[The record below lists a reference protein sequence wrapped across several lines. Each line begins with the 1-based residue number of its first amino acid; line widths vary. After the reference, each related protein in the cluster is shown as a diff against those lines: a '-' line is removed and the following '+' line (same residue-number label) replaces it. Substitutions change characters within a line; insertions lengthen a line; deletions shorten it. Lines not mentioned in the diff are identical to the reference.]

1 MSAGETVVVTFPAFV
16 ADDRAHAGA
25 LDDAGLSVRL
35 APKVGARTSAELAE
49 LIADAVG
56 AIVSTDPFDRS
67 VFLACPRLRVVARVG
82 VGVDSI
88 DLDAATEAG
97 VVVTTTPGANIES
110 VADHT
115 LALALAALRRVVESD
130 ASVRRGQW
138 RRSPTDLSW
147 ELHRA
152 TVGIVGL
159 GAIGRSVARR
169 FRGFDCTV
177 LAYDVEPRILDGVEA
192 VSLQELLRR
201 SDLLTI
207 HVPLDDSTQV
217 LIGARELALLRSS
230 AVLVNTSRGG
240 VVDEAALHAA
250 LTEGRLRAAGLDVFA
265 EEPPVGS
272 PLLDLPNVVVTPH
285 IAGLSV
291 GAVATM
297 LTLAAQSV
305 VAVLAGGVPLSVA
318 NPDVLAVR

>member
-1 MSAGETVVVTFPAFV
+1 M
-16 ADDRAHAGA
+16 
-25 LDDAGLSVRL
+25 
-35 APKVGARTSAELAE
+35 K
-49 LIADAVG
+49 DAVG

-97 VVVTTTPGANIES
+97 VVVTTTPGANIEA

-115 LALALAALRRVVESD
+115 LGLVLATLRRVVEFD

-138 RRSPTDLSW
+138 LRGPSNMAW

-152 TVGIVGL
+152 TVGIIGL
-159 GAIGRSVARR
+159 GAIGRAVARR
-169 FRGFDCTV
+169 LRGFDCTV
-177 LAYDVEPRILDGVEA
+177 LAYDVEPRAVDGVEA
-192 VSLQELLRR
+192 VTLDELLRR
-201 SDLLTI
+201 SDVITV

-217 LIGARELALLRSS
+217 LIGASELARVRPE

-240 VVDEAALHAA
+240 VVDEPALQAA
-250 LTEGRLRAAGLDVFA
+250 LTEGRLRAAGLDVFVD
-265 EEPPVGS
+265 EPPAGS
-272 PLLDLPNVVVTPH
+272 PLLDLPNVVLTPH

-291 GAVATM
+291 SAVADM
-297 LTLAAQSV
+297 LDLAARCV
-305 VAVLAGGVPLSVA
+305 VTVLHGGVPESVV
-318 NPDVLAVR
+318 NPDVLVTR

>member
-130 ASVRRGQW
+130 TSVRRGQW
-138 RRSPTDLSW
+138 RRS
-147 ELHRA
+147 HRICP
-152 TVGIVGL
+152 G
-159 GAIGRSVARR
+159 S
-169 FRGFDCTV
+169 CTV
-177 LAYDVEPRILDGVEA
+177 QRSASSGSVRSAAPSPVASGGSTARCSPTTSSRESLTVSKQSRSRSCSGGRTCSPFTYRWTTPR
-192 VSLQELLRR
+192 RC
-201 SDLLTI
+201 
-207 HVPLDDSTQV
+207 
-217 LIGARELALLRSS
+217 
-230 AVLVNTSRGG
+230 
-240 VVDEAALHAA
+240 
-250 LTEGRLRAAGLDVFA
+250 
-265 EEPPVGS
+265 
-272 PLLDLPNVVVTPH
+272 
-285 IAGLSV
+285 
-291 GAVATM
+291 
-297 LTLAAQSV
+297 
-305 VAVLAGGVPLSVA
+305 
-318 NPDVLAVR
+318 